1 MPPSSALP
9 AASPFL
15 LLFSQDEYR
24 ADLRAI
30 LREELRQVLREEL
43 AAQVTQPATAA
54 RPDRPPVVALL
65 SVKEAAAFLDVCV
78 ASIHAWKRRGL
89 LPYRKLGSRTL
100 FTTEDLQAALQQ
112 PPRLD
117 GRRTTPRRGRVVVKP
132 K

>member
-1 MPPSSALP
+1 MPSSSPIP
-9 AASPFL
+9 ATSPFL

-24 ADLRAI
+24 ADLRTI
-30 LREELRQVLREEL
+30 LREELRQVLREER
-43 AAQVTQPATAA
+43 AAQATTPTTASRPERPA
-54 RPDRPPVVALL
+54 VQALL

-100 FTTEDLQAALQQ
+100 FSPEDLQAALQQ

-117 GRRTTPRRGRVVVKP
+117 GRRTTPRRGRGIEKTE
-132 K
+132 

>member
-1 MPPSSALP
+1 MLPTSSSPTAP
-9 AASPFL
+9 PFL
-15 LLFSQDEYR
+15 LLFSQEEYR

-43 AAQVTQPATAA
+43 AAQAAAPTTSATTSRPAVA
-54 RPDRPPVVALL
+54 ALL

-100 FTTEDLQAALQQ
+100 FTPEDLLAAVQQ
-112 PPRLD
+112 PPKLD
-117 GRRTTPRRGRVVVKP
+117 GRRTTPRRRP
-132 K
+132 ALPQ